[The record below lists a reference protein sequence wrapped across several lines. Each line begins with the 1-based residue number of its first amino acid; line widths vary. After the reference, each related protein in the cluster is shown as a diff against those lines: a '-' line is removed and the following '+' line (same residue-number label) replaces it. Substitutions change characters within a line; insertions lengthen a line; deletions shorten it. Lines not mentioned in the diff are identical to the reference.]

1 MRISSQQVFDSG
13 VSSMQQHTSDVV
25 KYQQQISSG
34 RKYQVASDDAL
45 AAGLGVQIDL
55 DNTQFAMFKVNQN
68 HITASLT
75 STDSQLMNI
84 NLALTNFQQM
94 MVQAGNGTLGAN
106 GLKTLGQQAA
116 TLYDTVNQMSQ
127 AKDANGQQILRSTTP
142 ASVLVAP
149 NITLETALSFSEV
162 MEVPTGMTQT
172 VMVFMASV
180 RDKLNAGTA
189 LSTADMDNIQL
200 VLKQVTK
207 AQVKTGLLQN
217 QLDAATEAADVQK
230 NNVEVQRSN
239 LLDTDLAT
247 ATAGLMK
254 SNALLQA
261 AQSIMTKMDTNSLF
275 QKLWSLIFDL
285 NELNCISNTEIL
297 KLFNQQ
303 QYSTTQS

>member
-34 RKYQVASDDAL
+34 RKYQLASDDAL

-55 DNTQFAMFKVNQN
+55 DNAQFAMFRVNQN
-68 HITASLT
+68 HINASLT
-75 STDSQLMNI
+75 STDSQLSGINI
-84 NLALTNFQQM
+84 ALTKFQQM
-94 MVQAGNGTLGAN
+94 MVQAGNGTLGAD
-106 GLKTLGQQAA
+106 GLKTLGQQAS
-116 TLYDTVNQMSQ
+116 TLYNTVNQMSL
-127 AKDANGQQILRSTTP
+127 AKDANGEQILRTATP
-142 ASVLVAP
+142 TSVLVAP
-149 NITLETALSFSEV
+149 NVSLETALSFSEV
-162 MEVPTGMTQT
+162 MAANGRAQDVITFLG
-172 VMVFMASV
+172 SV
-180 RDKLNAGTA
+180 RDKLNAGTT
-189 LSTADMDNIQL
+189 LSSSDMDNIQL

-247 ATAGLMK
+247 ATAGLVK

-261 AQSIMTKMDTNSLF
+261 AQSIMTKLDSNSLF
-275 QKLWSLIFDL
+275 QKL
-285 NELNCISNTEIL
+285 
-297 KLFNQQ
+297 
-303 QYSTTQS
+303 

>member
-55 DNTQFAMFKVNQN
+55 DNAQFAMFRVNQN
-68 HITASLT
+68 HINASLT
-75 STDSQLMNI
+75 STDSQLSGINI
-84 NLALTNFQQM
+84 ALTKFQQM
-94 MVQAGNGTLGAN
+94 MVQAGNGTLGAD
-106 GLKTLGQQAA
+106 GLKTLGQQAS
-116 TLYDTVNQMSQ
+116 TLYNTVNQMSL
-127 AKDANGQQILRSTTP
+127 AKDANGEQILRTATP
-142 ASVLVAP
+142 TSVLVAP
-149 NITLETALSFSEV
+149 NVSLETALSFSEV
-162 MEVPTGMTQT
+162 MAANGRAQDVITFLG
-172 VMVFMASV
+172 SV

-189 LSTADMDNIQL
+189 LSASDMDNIQL

-230 NNVEVQRSN
+230 NNVELQRSN

-247 ATAGLMK
+247 ATAGLVK

-261 AQSIMTKMDTNSLF
+261 AQSIMTKLDSNSLF
-275 QKLWSLIFDL
+275 QKL
-285 NELNCISNTEIL
+285 
-297 KLFNQQ
+297 
-303 QYSTTQS
+303 

>member
-34 RKYQVASDDAL
+34 RKYQLASDDAL

-55 DNTQFAMFKVNQN
+55 DNTQFAMFRVNQN
-68 HITASLT
+68 HINASLT
-75 STDSQLMNI
+75 STDSQLNNI
-84 NLALTNFQQM
+84 NLALTKFQQM
-94 MVQAGNGTLGAN
+94 MVQAGNGTLGTD
-106 GLKTLGQQAA
+106 GLKTLGQQAT
-116 TLYDTVNQMSQ
+116 TLYNTVDQMSK
-127 AKDANGQQILRSTTP
+127 AKDANGEQILREDAPT
-142 ASVLVAP
+142 SVLVAP
-149 NITLETALSFSEV
+149 NVSLETALSFDEV
-162 MEVPTGMTQT
+162 MLAPTGMDQT
-172 VMVFMASV
+172 VLTFLDSV
-180 RDKLNAGTA
+180 RDNLTAGTA
-189 LSTADMDNIQL
+189 LSSTDMTNMQL

-247 ATAGLMK
+247 ATAGLVK

-261 AQSIMTKMDTNSLF
+261 AQSIMTKLDTNSLF
-275 QKLWSLIFDL
+275 QKL
-285 NELNCISNTEIL
+285 
-297 KLFNQQ
+297 
-303 QYSTTQS
+303 

>member
-55 DNTQFAMFKVNQN
+55 NNTQFAMFKVNQN

-142 ASVLVAP
+142 TSVLVAP

-162 MEVPTGMTQT
+162 MAAPTGMADT
-172 VMVFMASV
+172 VMIFMGSV

-247 ATAGLMK
+247 ATAGLVK

-275 QKLWSLIFDL
+275 QKL
-285 NELNCISNTEIL
+285 
-297 KLFNQQ
+297 
-303 QYSTTQS
+303 

>member
-55 DNTQFAMFKVNQN
+55 DNAQFAMFRVNQN
-68 HITASLT
+68 HINASLT
-75 STDSQLMNI
+75 STDSQLNNI
-84 NLALTNFQQM
+84 NIALTKFQQM
-94 MVQAGNGTLGAN
+94 MVQAGNGTLGSD
-106 GLKTLGQQAA
+106 GLKTLGQQAT
-116 TLYDTVNQMSQ
+116 TLYNTVDQMSK
-127 AKDANGQQILRSTTP
+127 AKDANGEQILRATTP
-142 ASVLVAP
+142 TSVLVAP
-149 NITLETALSFSEV
+149 NVSLETALSFDEV
-162 MEVPTGMTQT
+162 MLAPTGMDQT
-172 VMVFMASV
+172 VLTFLDSV
-180 RDKLNAGTA
+180 RDSLTAGTA
-189 LSTADMDNIQL
+189 LSSSDMTNMQL

-247 ATAGLMK
+247 ATAGLVK

-261 AQSIMTKMDTNSLF
+261 AQSIMTKLDTNSLF
-275 QKLWSLIFDL
+275 QKL
-285 NELNCISNTEIL
+285 
-297 KLFNQQ
+297 
-303 QYSTTQS
+303 

>member
-34 RKYQVASDDAL
+34 RKYQLASDDAL

-68 HITASLT
+68 HINASLT
-75 STDSQLMNI
+75 STDSQLSGINI
-84 NLALTNFQQM
+84 ALTTFQQM
-94 MVQAGNGTLGAN
+94 MVQAGNGTLGAD
-106 GLKTLGQQAA
+106 GLKTLGQQAG
-116 TLYDTVNQMSQ
+116 TLYNTVNQMSL
-127 AKDANGQQILRSTTP
+127 AKDANGEQILRTATP
-142 ASVLVAP
+142 TSVLVAP
-149 NITLETALSFSEV
+149 NVSLETALSFSEV
-162 MEVPTGMTQT
+162 MAANGRAQDVMT
-172 VMVFMASV
+172 FLGSV
-180 RDKLNAGTA
+180 RDKLNAGTT
-189 LSTADMDNIQL
+189 LSSSDMDNIQL

-230 NNVEVQRSN
+230 NNVELQRSN

-247 ATAGLMK
+247 ATAGLVK

-261 AQSIMTKMDTNSLF
+261 AQSIMTKLDSNSLF
-275 QKLWSLIFDL
+275 QKL
-285 NELNCISNTEIL
+285 
-297 KLFNQQ
+297 
-303 QYSTTQS
+303 

>member
-34 RKYQVASDDAL
+34 RKYQLASDDAL

-55 DNTQFAMFKVNQN
+55 DNAQFAMFRVNQN
-68 HITASLT
+68 HINASLT
-75 STDSQLMNI
+75 STDSQLNNI
-84 NLALTNFQQM
+84 NIALTKFQQM
-94 MVQAGNGTLGAN
+94 MVQAGNGTLGAD
-106 GLKTLGQQAA
+106 GLKTLGQQAT
-116 TLYDTVNQMSQ
+116 TLYNTVDQMSK
-127 AKDANGQQILRSTTP
+127 AKDANGEQILRSTTP
-142 ASVLVAP
+142 SSVLVAP
-149 NITLETALSFSEV
+149 NVSLETALSFDEV
-162 MEVPTGMTQT
+162 MLAPTGMDQT
-172 VMVFMASV
+172 VLLFLDSV
-180 RDKLNAGTA
+180 RDNLTAGTA
-189 LSTADMDNIQL
+189 LSASDMSNMQL

-247 ATAGLMK
+247 ATAGLVK

-261 AQSIMTKMDTNSLF
+261 AQSIMTKLDTNSLF
-275 QKLWSLIFDL
+275 QKL
-285 NELNCISNTEIL
+285 
-297 KLFNQQ
+297 
-303 QYSTTQS
+303 

>member
-34 RKYQVASDDAL
+34 RKYQLASDDAL

-55 DNTQFAMFKVNQN
+55 DNAQFAMFKVNQN
-68 HITASLT
+68 HINASLT
-75 STDSQLMNI
+75 STDSQLSGINI
-84 NLALTNFQQM
+84 ALTTFQQM
-94 MVQAGNGTLGAN
+94 MVQAGNGTLGAD
-106 GLKTLGQQAA
+106 GLKTLGQQAS
-116 TLYDTVNQMSQ
+116 TLYNTVNQMSL
-127 AKDANGQQILRSTTP
+127 AKDANGEQILRTATP
-142 ASVLVAP
+142 TSVLVAP
-149 NITLETALSFSEV
+149 NVSLETALSFSEV
-162 MEVPTGMTQT
+162 MAANGRAQDVMT
-172 VMVFMASV
+172 FLGSV

-189 LSTADMDNIQL
+189 LSSSDMDNIQL

-247 ATAGLMK
+247 ATAGLVK

-261 AQSIMTKMDTNSLF
+261 AQSIMTKLDSNSLF
-275 QKLWSLIFDL
+275 QKL
-285 NELNCISNTEIL
+285 
-297 KLFNQQ
+297 
-303 QYSTTQS
+303 

>member
-55 DNTQFAMFKVNQN
+55 DNAQFAMFKVNQN

-75 STDSQLMNI
+75 STDSQLNNI
-84 NLALTNFQQM
+84 NLALSKFQQM
-94 MVQAGNGTLGAN
+94 MVQAGNGTLGAE
-106 GLKTLGQQAA
+106 GLKTLGQQAS
-116 TLYDTVNQMSQ
+116 TLYNTVDQMSQ
-127 AKDANGQQILRSTTP
+127 AKDANGEQILRTATP
-142 ASVLVAP
+142 SSVLVAP
-149 NITLETALSFSEV
+149 NVSLETALTYAEV
-162 MEVPTGMTQT
+162 MSAPNGMTQN
-172 VMVFMASV
+172 VMTFMGSV
-180 RDKLNAGTA
+180 RDKLTAGTA
-189 LSTADMDNIQL
+189 LSGSDMDNIQL
-200 VLKQVTK
+200 VLKQVTR

-230 NNVEVQRSN
+230 NNVELQRSN

-247 ATAGLMK
+247 ATAGLVK

-261 AQSIMTKMDTNSLF
+261 AQSIMTKLDSNSLF
-275 QKLWSLIFDL
+275 QKL
-285 NELNCISNTEIL
+285 
-297 KLFNQQ
+297 
-303 QYSTTQS
+303 

>member
-1 MRISSQQVFDSG
+1 MRISSQQVFESG
-13 VSSMQQHTSDVV
+13 VSSMQKHSSDVV
-25 KYQQQISSG
+25 KFQQQISSG

-55 DNTQFAMFKVNQN
+55 NNTQFAMFKVNQN

-75 STDSQLMNI
+75 STDSQLNNI
-84 NLALTNFQQM
+84 NFALTNFQQM
-94 MVQAGNGTLGAN
+94 MVQAGNGALGTD

-116 TLYDTVNQMSQ
+116 ALYSTVDQMSQ
-127 AKDANGQQILRSTTP
+127 AKDANGQQILRTTTP
-142 ASVLVAP
+142 TSVLVAP
-149 NITLETALSFSEV
+149 NVSLDTALSFSEV
-162 MEVPTGMTQT
+162 MAAPTGMTQT
-172 VMVFMASV
+172 VMIFLGSV
-180 RDKLNAGTA
+180 RDKLIAGTA
-189 LSTADMDNIQL
+189 LSAADMDNIQL

-247 ATAGLMK
+247 ATAGLVK

-275 QKLWSLIFDL
+275 QKL
-285 NELNCISNTEIL
+285 
-297 KLFNQQ
+297 
-303 QYSTTQS
+303 

>member
-55 DNTQFAMFKVNQN
+55 DNAQFAMFKVNQN
-68 HITASLT
+68 HINASLT
-75 STDSQLMNI
+75 STDSQLSGINI
-84 NLALTNFQQM
+84 ALTTFQQM
-94 MVQAGNGTLGAN
+94 MVQAGNGTLGTD
-106 GLKTLGQQAA
+106 GLKTLGQQAS
-116 TLYDTVNQMSQ
+116 TLYNTVNQMSL
-127 AKDANGQQILRSTTP
+127 AKDANGEQILRTATP
-142 ASVLVAP
+142 TSVLVAP
-149 NITLETALSFSEV
+149 NISLETALSFSEV
-162 MEVPTGMTQT
+162 MAANGRAQDVITFLG
-172 VMVFMASV
+172 SV

-189 LSTADMDNIQL
+189 LSASDMDNIQL

-230 NNVEVQRSN
+230 NNVELQRSN

-247 ATAGLMK
+247 ATAGLVK

-261 AQSIMTKMDTNSLF
+261 AQSIMTKLDSNSLF
-275 QKLWSLIFDL
+275 QKL
-285 NELNCISNTEIL
+285 
-297 KLFNQQ
+297 
-303 QYSTTQS
+303 

>member
-34 RKYQVASDDAL
+34 RKYQLASDDAL

-55 DNTQFAMFKVNQN
+55 DNAQFAMFKVNQN
-68 HITASLT
+68 HINASLT
-75 STDSQLMNI
+75 STDSQLSGINI
-84 NLALTNFQQM
+84 ALTTFQQM
-94 MVQAGNGTLGAN
+94 MVQAGNGTLGAD
-106 GLKTLGQQAA
+106 GLKTLGQQAS
-116 TLYDTVNQMSQ
+116 TLYNTVNQMSL
-127 AKDANGQQILRSTTP
+127 AKDANGEQILRTATP
-142 ASVLVAP
+142 TSVLVAP
-149 NITLETALSFSEV
+149 NVSLETALSFSEV
-162 MEVPTGMTQT
+162 MAANGRAQDVITFLG
-172 VMVFMASV
+172 SV

-189 LSTADMDNIQL
+189 LSASDMDNIQL

-247 ATAGLMK
+247 ATAGLVK

-261 AQSIMTKMDTNSLF
+261 AQSIMTKLDSNSLF
-275 QKLWSLIFDL
+275 QKL
-285 NELNCISNTEIL
+285 
-297 KLFNQQ
+297 
-303 QYSTTQS
+303 

>member
-34 RKYQVASDDAL
+34 RKYQLASDDAL

-55 DNTQFAMFKVNQN
+55 DNAQFAMFRVNQN
-68 HITASLT
+68 HINASLT
-75 STDSQLMNI
+75 TTDSQLSGINI
-84 NLALTNFQQM
+84 ALTKFQQM
-94 MVQAGNGTLGAN
+94 MVQAGNGTLGAD
-106 GLKTLGQQAA
+106 GLKTLGQHAG
-116 TLYDTVNQMSQ
+116 TLYNTVNQMSL
-127 AKDANGQQILRSTTP
+127 AKDANGEQILRTATP
-142 ASVLVAP
+142 TSVLVAP
-149 NITLETALSFSEV
+149 NVSLETALSFSEV
-162 MEVPTGMTQT
+162 MAANGRAQDVITFLG
-172 VMVFMASV
+172 SV
-180 RDKLNAGTA
+180 RDKLNAGTT
-189 LSTADMDNIQL
+189 LSSSDMDNIQL

-247 ATAGLMK
+247 ATAGLVK

-261 AQSIMTKMDTNSLF
+261 AQSIMTKLDSNSLF
-275 QKLWSLIFDL
+275 QKL
-285 NELNCISNTEIL
+285 
-297 KLFNQQ
+297 
-303 QYSTTQS
+303 

>member
-55 DNTQFAMFKVNQN
+55 DNAQFAMFKVNQN
-68 HITASLT
+68 HINASLT
-75 STDSQLMNI
+75 STDSQLSGINI
-84 NLALTNFQQM
+84 ALTTFQQM
-94 MVQAGNGTLGAN
+94 MVQAGNGTLGTD
-106 GLKTLGQQAA
+106 GLKTLGQQAS
-116 TLYDTVNQMSQ
+116 TLYNTVNQMSL
-127 AKDANGQQILRSTTP
+127 AKDANGEQILRTATP
-142 ASVLVAP
+142 TSVLVAP
-149 NITLETALSFSEV
+149 NISLETALSFSEV
-162 MEVPTGMTQT
+162 MAANGRAQDVITFLG
-172 VMVFMASV
+172 SV
-180 RDKLNAGTA
+180 RDKLNAGTT
-189 LSTADMDNIQL
+189 LSSSDMDNIQL

-247 ATAGLMK
+247 ATSGLVK

-261 AQSIMTKMDTNSLF
+261 AQSIMTKLDSNSLF
-275 QKLWSLIFDL
+275 QKL
-285 NELNCISNTEIL
+285 
-297 KLFNQQ
+297 
-303 QYSTTQS
+303 

>member
-34 RKYQVASDDAL
+34 RKYQMASDDAL

-55 DNTQFAMFKVNQN
+55 DNAQFAMFKVNQN

-75 STDSQLMNI
+75 STDSQLNNI
-84 NLALTNFQQM
+84 NFALTRFQQM
-94 MVQAGNGTLGAN
+94 MVQAGNGTLGAE
-106 GLKTLGQQAA
+106 GLKTLGQQAS
-116 TLYDTVNQMSQ
+116 TLYNTVNQMSQ
-127 AKDANGQQILRSTTP
+127 AKDANGEQILRTSTP

-149 NITLETALSFSEV
+149 NVTLETALSFAEV
-162 MEVPTGMTQT
+162 MSAPSGMAQD
-172 VMVFMASV
+172 VMTFMDSV
-180 RDKLNAGTA
+180 RVKLNAGTA
-189 LSTADMDNIQL
+189 LSSSVMDNIQL

-217 QLDAATEAADVQK
+217 QLDAAAEAADVQK

-247 ATAGLMK
+247 ATAGLVK

-261 AQSIMTKMDTNSLF
+261 AQSIMTKLDSNSLF
-275 QKLWSLIFDL
+275 QKL
-285 NELNCISNTEIL
+285 
-297 KLFNQQ
+297 
-303 QYSTTQS
+303 

>member
-13 VSSMQQHTSDVV
+13 VTSMQQHTSDVV

-34 RKYQVASDDAL
+34 RKYQVASEDAL

-55 DNTQFAMFKVNQN
+55 DNAQFAMFKVNQN
-68 HITASLT
+68 HINASLT
-75 STDSQLMNI
+75 STDSQLNNI
-84 NLALTNFQQM
+84 NIALTKFQQM
-94 MVQAGNGTLGAN
+94 MVQAGNGTLGVE
-106 GLKTLGQQAA
+106 GLKTLGQQAS
-116 TLYDTVNQMSQ
+116 TLYNTVDQMSL
-127 AKDANGQQILRSTTP
+127 AKDANGSQILRTTTP
-142 ASVLVAP
+142 TTVLVAP
-149 NITLETALSFSEV
+149 NVRLETALSYEEV
-162 MEVPTGMTQT
+162 MSAQNGMTQDVKT
-172 VMVFMASV
+172 FLGSI

-189 LSTADMDNIQL
+189 LSSSDMDTMQL

-247 ATAGLMK
+247 ATAGLVK

-261 AQSIMTKMDTNSLF
+261 AQSIMTKLDSNSLF
-275 QKLWSLIFDL
+275 QKL
-285 NELNCISNTEIL
+285 
-297 KLFNQQ
+297 
-303 QYSTTQS
+303 

>member
-55 DNTQFAMFKVNQN
+55 DNAQFAMFRVNQN
-68 HITASLT
+68 HINASLT
-75 STDSQLMNI
+75 STDSQLNNI
-84 NLALTNFQQM
+84 NIALTKFQQM
-94 MVQAGNGTLGAN
+94 MVQAGNGTLGAD
-106 GLKTLGQQAA
+106 GLKTLGQQAT
-116 TLYDTVNQMSQ
+116 TLYNTVDQMSK
-127 AKDANGQQILRSTTP
+127 AKDANGEQILRSTTP
-142 ASVLVAP
+142 SSVLVAP
-149 NITLETALSFSEV
+149 NVSLETALSFDEV
-162 MEVPTGMTQT
+162 MLAPTGMNQT
-172 VMVFMASV
+172 VLLFLDSV
-180 RDKLNAGTA
+180 RDNLTAGTA
-189 LSTADMDNIQL
+189 LSSSDMSNMQL

-230 NNVEVQRSN
+230 NNVELQRSN

-247 ATAGLMK
+247 ATAGLVK

-261 AQSIMTKMDTNSLF
+261 AQSIMTKLDTNSLF
-275 QKLWSLIFDL
+275 QKL
-285 NELNCISNTEIL
+285 
-297 KLFNQQ
+297 
-303 QYSTTQS
+303 